1 MRSRE
6 CRPGHPVL
14 AGQGVGHLGDPP
26 AQVGVL
32 ALDAALA
39 VRQVLGQGLL
49 GGLQAGAQI
58 VALGRQSGGI
68 LSLGPVGVAA
78 LSNRQKA
85 VEQVAGEAS
94 ATMTAN
100 LDASN
105 ERAER
110 MMAATA
116 KLEARQLWAAAAAMC
131 LALLPV
137 VVVVAGLWMGIA
149 GLITG
154 AQWALDVD
162 GRIWLGIGRWLVVS
176 VGLAGAGYGLF
187 ASVRSA
193 AGLVKTWKGRGVPK
207 WPRWR

>member
-1 MRSRE
+1 MQAAANQKLVS
-6 CRPGHPVL
+6 
-14 AGQGVGHLGDPP
+14 
-26 AQVGVL
+26 QVGG
-32 ALDAALA
+32 A
-39 VRQVLGQGLL
+39 VQRIEKRTEERVE
-49 GGLQAGAQI
+49 
-58 VALGRQSGGI
+58 
-68 LSLGPVGVAA
+68 
-78 LSNRQKA
+78 KA

-116 KLEARQLWAAAAAMC
+116 KLEARQLWSAAAAMC

-193 AGLVKTWKGRGVPK
+193 AGLVETWKGRGVPK

>member
-1 MRSRE
+1 MVAEAQRSHAATASAVE
-6 CRPGHPVL
+6 GLKEQADANQKLVS
-14 AGQGVGHLGDPP
+14 
-26 AQVGVL
+26 QVGG
-32 ALDAALA
+32 A
-39 VRQVLGQGLL
+39 VQRIEKRTEERVK
-49 GGLQAGAQI
+49 
-58 VALGRQSGGI
+58 
-68 LSLGPVGVAA
+68 
-78 LSNRQKA
+78 KA

-94 ATMTAN
+94 SVMTAN

-110 MMAATA
+110 IIAATA
-116 KLEARQLWAAAAAMC
+116 RLEARQLWSAAAAMC

-162 GRIWLGIGRWLVVS
+162 GSVWLGVGRWLVVA

-187 ASVRSA
+187 ASVRWA
-193 AGLVKTWKGRGVPK
+193 AGLVETWRGRGMPT
-207 WPRWR
+207 WPSWRKR